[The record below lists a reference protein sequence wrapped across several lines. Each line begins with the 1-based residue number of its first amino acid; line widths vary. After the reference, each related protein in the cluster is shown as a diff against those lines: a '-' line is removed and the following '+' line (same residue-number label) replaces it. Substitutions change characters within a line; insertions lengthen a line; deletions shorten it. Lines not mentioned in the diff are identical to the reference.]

1 MINSLKDVMEAAVLA
16 YSPEERAEW
25 VLKWPGQIV
34 QAGDCIIWSAEVFTF
49 SLF

>member
-1 MINSLKDVMEAAVLA
+1 MEAAVLA

-49 SLF
+49 HFFSLHRN